1 MENNTQAR
9 KWALVINNPL
19 EAGLDHAAIREIL
32 YRFSPTYFCMADEIA
47 TTGTYHTHIFLFSP
61 SPMRFSTVK
70 NRFATAHIEKAYGSA
85 KTNRAYILK
94 EGRWADT
101 DKAETSVPGTF
112 EEWGDL
118 PAEKEEEA
126 PEMFKLIQDLRA
138 GKSVMEI
145 IEDNPKLAFRI
156 REIETLR
163 QAILEEKYSAEN
175 RALEVTY
182 LYGASGTGKTRG
194 IFETHDRKSICRI
207 TDYGGR
213 NGVRFDAYHC
223 QDVLVL
229 EEFHSQIPISAM
241 LNYLDIYPLTL
252 PARYTDRIACYTKVY
267 ITSNIPLEEQY
278 RDIQRYQME
287 TWRAFLRRVQNV
299 IEYLPD
305 GSTVQHKKGA
315 FPMTQNEKFQ
325 VQRRNTLR
333 NLWQKL
339 SGTPEFPV
347 KLVLAALYL
356 MGAAYVCVKQAAW
369 RTLAGNIPLLSPL
382 LKAAMEHALT
392 AYLLAGAATL
402 PVLLLYPFGR
412 RAAKDQLQCIGL
424 VNHAGV
430 PPDLLRKRRDKD
442 KPRVTVWEFRNQS
455 IPLQEWDKKRLA
467 IETALGITIVKLTYA
482 KGKSRVLV
490 YAVSAGDDL
499 PEVLKWK
506 DSYLSPKSF
515 VLVLGESYTGPVTVN
530 LAHIPHILLGG
541 STGSGKSV
549 LLKLLLMQALHK
561 GAEVYITDF
570 KGGVDF
576 PKVWHEKC
584 RMCFTEE
591 DLCNILDRLVEELER
606 RKSAFKALG
615 CPNIDAYNEIAERP
629 LQRLIFA
636 CDEVAEM
643 LDKTGADNER
653 KKLLAQIENKLST
666 IARQGR
672 AFGIHLIL
680 ATQRPDATIIPGQIR
695 NNMDFRVCGRADSVL
710 SQIILDSTGAAEQIP
725 KDARGRFITGDGTVF
740 QGYLFDENAMFE
752 DEGKGILP

>member
-1 MENNTQAR
+1 MT
-9 KWALVINNPL
+9 
-19 EAGLDHAAIREIL
+19 RE
-32 YRFSPTYFCMADEIA
+32 D
-47 TTGTYHTHIFLFSP
+47 
-61 SPMRFSTVK
+61 K
-70 NRFATAHIEKAYGSA
+70 KKIER
-85 KTNRAYILK
+85 RAYLHDIFRQLHNGPNLPLK
-94 EGRWADT
+94 LFA
-101 DKAETSVPGTF
+101 
-112 EEWGDL
+112 
-118 PAEKEEEA
+118 
-126 PEMFKLIQDLRA
+126 
-138 GKSVMEI
+138 
-145 IEDNPKLAFRI
+145 LALFF
-156 REIETLR
+156 
-163 QAILEEKYSAEN
+163 
-175 RALEVTY
+175 V
-182 LYGASGTGKTRG
+182 GA
-194 IFETHDRKSICRI
+194 
-207 TDYGGR
+207 
-213 NGVRFDAYHC
+213 
-223 QDVLVL
+223 
-229 EEFHSQIPISAM
+229 
-241 LNYLDIYPLTL
+241 
-252 PARYTDRIACYTKVY
+252 VY
-267 ITSNIPLEEQY
+267 VAT
-278 RDIQRYQME
+278 
-287 TWRAFLRRVQNV
+287 
-299 IEYLPD
+299 
-305 GSTVQHKKGA
+305 
-315 FPMTQNEKFQ
+315 
-325 VQRRNTLR
+325 
-333 NLWQKL
+333 
-339 SGTPEFPV
+339 
-347 KLVLAALYL
+347 
-356 MGAAYVCVKQAAW
+356 KQAA
-369 RTLAGNIPLLSPL
+369 LCEQVKHIELISPI
-382 LKAAMEHALT
+382 LKAAMEHALF
-392 AYLLAGAATL
+392 AYLLVGAAVL
-402 PVLLLYPFGR
+402 LALLLYPFGR

-424 VNHAGV
+424 VNHAGM
-430 PPDLLRKRRDKD
+430 PPDLLRKYRDKD
-442 KPRVTVWEFRNQS
+442 NPRITVWEFQNQS

-467 IETALGITIVKLTYA
+467 IETALGITIVKLAYA

-561 GAEVYITDF
+561 GAEVYIADF

-591 DLCNILDRLVEELER
+591 NLRYTLNQLVAVLEY

-615 CPNIDAYNEIAERP
+615 CPNIDAYNETMEQP
-629 LQRLIFA
+629 LPRLIFA

-653 KKLLAQIENKLST
+653 KKLLAQIESRLST

-710 SQIILDSTGAAEQIP
+710 SQIILDNTSAAEQIP

>member
-1 MENNTQAR
+1 MT
-9 KWALVINNPL
+9 
-19 EAGLDHAAIREIL
+19 RE
-32 YRFSPTYFCMADEIA
+32 D
-47 TTGTYHTHIFLFSP
+47 
-61 SPMRFSTVK
+61 K
-70 NRFATAHIEKAYGSA
+70 KKIER
-85 KTNRAYILK
+85 RAYLHDIFRQLHNGPNLPLK
-94 EGRWADT
+94 LFA
-101 DKAETSVPGTF
+101 
-112 EEWGDL
+112 
-118 PAEKEEEA
+118 
-126 PEMFKLIQDLRA
+126 
-138 GKSVMEI
+138 
-145 IEDNPKLAFRI
+145 LALFF
-156 REIETLR
+156 
-163 QAILEEKYSAEN
+163 
-175 RALEVTY
+175 V
-182 LYGASGTGKTRG
+182 GA
-194 IFETHDRKSICRI
+194 
-207 TDYGGR
+207 
-213 NGVRFDAYHC
+213 
-223 QDVLVL
+223 
-229 EEFHSQIPISAM
+229 
-241 LNYLDIYPLTL
+241 
-252 PARYTDRIACYTKVY
+252 VY
-267 ITSNIPLEEQY
+267 VAT
-278 RDIQRYQME
+278 
-287 TWRAFLRRVQNV
+287 
-299 IEYLPD
+299 
-305 GSTVQHKKGA
+305 
-315 FPMTQNEKFQ
+315 
-325 VQRRNTLR
+325 
-333 NLWQKL
+333 
-339 SGTPEFPV
+339 
-347 KLVLAALYL
+347 
-356 MGAAYVCVKQAAW
+356 KQAA
-369 RTLAGNIPLLSPL
+369 LCEQVKHIELISPI
-382 LKAAMEHALT
+382 LKAAMEHALF
-392 AYLLAGAATL
+392 AYLLVGAAVL
-402 PVLLLYPFGR
+402 LALLLYPFGR

-424 VNHAGV
+424 INHAAM
-430 PPDLLRKRRDKD
+430 PPDLLHKRRDKD
-442 KPRVTVWEFRNQS
+442 NPRVTVWEFRNQG

-467 IETALGITIVKLTYA
+467 IETALGITIVKLAYA

-561 GAEVYITDF
+561 GAEVYIADF

-591 DLCNILDRLVEELER
+591 NLRYTLNQLVAVLEY

-615 CPNIDAYNEIAERP
+615 CPNIDAYNETMEQP
-629 LQRLIFA
+629 LPRLIFA

-653 KKLLAQIENKLST
+653 KKLLAQIESRLST

-710 SQIILDSTGAAEQIP
+710 SQIILDNTSAAEQIP